1 MTLYFEDVE
10 VGTTRDCGSV
20 EVDRAEMIDFAE
32 RFDPQPIHVDE
43 EAAANSIYGGLIA
56 SGWYTA
62 SLVARQLVTGFMND
76 VASLGGR
83 GMDDLRWHQPVR
95 AGDVLSVSIE
105 VLDKV
110 PSDRNPAIGNYRVEV
125 VATDEDGEPVLSMVG
140 LGVVERREPSD
151 AG

>member
-1 MTLYFEDVE
+1 MTLHFEDLE
-10 VGTTRDCGSV
+10 VGTTRECGSV
-20 EVDRAEMIDFAE
+20 EVDRDEMVDFAE

-43 EAAANSIYGGLIA
+43 EAARDSEFGGLIA

-76 VASLGGR
+76 LASLGGR
-83 GMDDLRWHQPVR
+83 GMDDIRWREPVR

-105 VLDKV
+105 VLDKE
-110 PSDRNPAIGNYRVEV
+110 PSERNPAIGDYRVEV
-125 VATDEDGEPVLSMVG
+125 VATNDEGETVLSMVG

-151 AG
+151 VE

>member
-1 MTLYFEDVE
+1 MALYFEDVE

-20 EVDRAEMIDFAE
+20 EVDREGMIDFAE
-32 RFDPQPIHVDE
+32 RFDPQPIHVDQ

-83 GMDDLRWHQPVR
+83 GMDDIRWHQPVR

-105 VLDKV
+105 VLDKEL
-110 PSDRNPAIGNYRVEV
+110 SDRNPAIGDYRVEV
-125 VATDEDGEPVLSMVG
+125 VANDEAGEPVLSMVG
-140 LGVVERREPSD
+140 LGVVERREPND
-151 AG
+151 AE